1 MTSEKGTHDLPNSF
15 LSLPLWAFPQDS
27 ELKQLD
33 CGVLY
38 QSIIPIM
45 LWENL
50 REFSD
55 QFESLAA
62 VALQKLKRII
72 PTPVFSLFSG
82 SGPITPKP
90 QEGFEALD
98 LNNAQGLL
106 GLGELL
112 ISPTYQLPL
121 YLSFQ
126 LMGLRG
132 CRGTGLHEDP
142 SIPKVPFPTL

>member
-1 MTSEKGTHDLPNSF
+1 MTSEKRTHDLSNSS
-15 LSLPLWAFPQDS
+15 LSLPFWAFPQDS
-27 ELKQLD
+27 ELKQLG
-33 CGVLY
+33 CGILY

-50 REFSD
+50 KEFSD
-55 QFESLAA
+55 QLESLAA

-72 PTPVFSLFSG
+72 PTPVFSLSSG

-90 QEGFEALD
+90 QEGLEALD
-98 LNNAQGLL
+98 SNNAQGLL
-106 GLGELL
+106 GLRELL
-112 ISPTYQLPL
+112 ISSTYQLSL

-126 LMGLRG
+126 LMDLRG
-132 CRGTGLHEDP
+132 CRGTGLHVDR